1 MILEL
6 QLLSLHPT
14 NTNLVNIVS
23 KLFAVPAN
31 GLFLVLVYYGT
42 SQHLV
47 LFAILLLFI
56 SEIQC
61 LLVFCLNSVTA
72 QHSPLLVFPPPFNS
86 KYGNSSGLV
95 ARASLLFS
103 VYSFPRL
110 KYIIA
115 NNFQIFPYYLVFSPE
130 FQFCVANHLLD
141 RHLAIS

>member
-56 SEIQC
+56 SEI
-61 LLVFCLNSVTA
+61 SM
-72 QHSPLLVFPPPFNS
+72 SP
-86 KYGNSSGLV
+86 
-95 ARASLLFS
+95 
-103 VYSFPRL
+103 SFLP
-110 KYIIA
+110 
-115 NNFQIFPYYLVFSPE
+115 
-130 FQFCVANHLLD
+130 
-141 RHLAIS
+141 